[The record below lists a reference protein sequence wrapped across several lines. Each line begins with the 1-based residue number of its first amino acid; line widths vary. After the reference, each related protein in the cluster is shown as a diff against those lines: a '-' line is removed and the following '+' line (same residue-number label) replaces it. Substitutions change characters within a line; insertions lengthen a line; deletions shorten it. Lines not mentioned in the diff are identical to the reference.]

1 MGILLAGQIALV
13 TGAGRGIGEA
23 IALKFASEGADLV
36 LAART
41 ESQLGEVKR
50 KIEGLGRRAIVVP
63 TDMADR
69 EQAIGLAK
77 KAEKEFGRVDI
88 VVSNAGTSAAVPLAD
103 VQPDVWREIQATNL
117 EGPLAMLQALA
128 RGMIE
133 RRSGNIIFISSIRGT
148 SGVPY
153 GGPYAASKAAINSV
167 TKTLA
172 CEWGPQG
179 IRVNAI
185 LPGPVDTD
193 MVRAFFKGNK
203 KLYDYYGNLA
213 PLRRWTLADDCAGP
227 ALFLASD
234 MSGAVTGHCLVV
246 DGGLTAM
253 LQDSFAPPPEFLAPD
268 SQFS

>member
-1 MGILLAGQIALV
+1 MGNILAGKVALV

-41 ESQLGEVKR
+41 QTQLDDVKR
-50 KIEGLGRRAIVVP
+50 KIETLGRRAIAVP
-63 TDMADR
+63 TDMSDSA
-69 EQAIGLAK
+69 QAIALAK
-77 KAEKEFGRVDI
+77 KALDTFGHVDI
-88 VVSNAGTSAAVPLAD
+88 VVSNAGMSSTLPIAEVPAAI
-103 VQPDVWREIQATNL
+103 WREIQATNL
-117 EGPLAMLQALA
+117 EGPLAMLQTLA
-128 RGMIE
+128 PSMFE
-133 RRSGNIIFISSIRGT
+133 RHSGNVIFISSIRGT

-193 MVRAFFKGNK
+193 MVRGFFKGNK

-213 PLRRWTLADDCAGP
+213 PLKGWTQAEDCAGP

-234 MSGAVTGHCLVV
+234 AAKAVTGHTLVV
-246 DGGLTAM
+246 DGGLTAQ
-253 LQDSFAPPPEFLAPD
+253 LQDAFQPPPEYLTA
-268 SQFS
+268 SE